1 MMKKKNN
8 TLLISK
14 HKYAQKSRVGELI
27 ELKNECITK
36 NNKINKLS
44 KVFKTNWFGWMFLII
59 IKDWDWASEIE
70 KKNR

>member
-44 KVFKTNWFGWMFLII
+44 KVFKTN
-59 IKDWDWASEIE
+59 
-70 KKNR
+70 